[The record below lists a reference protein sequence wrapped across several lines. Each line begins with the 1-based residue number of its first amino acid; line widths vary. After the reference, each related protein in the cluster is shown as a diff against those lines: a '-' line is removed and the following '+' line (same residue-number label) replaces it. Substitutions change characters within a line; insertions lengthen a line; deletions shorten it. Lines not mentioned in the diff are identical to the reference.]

1 LPELAGKVAVITG
14 GAGAFGMGLARAF
27 LDEQLK
33 VVLADIDEAA
43 LERAVASFGPD
54 AEVLAVHSDVTDPQ
68 SMERLRDASFE
79 RFDTVHLLCNNAMAG
94 GGGSLAEP
102 IDVALWER
110 VMAGCVYSV
119 FHGLNAFLPR
129 MLEQGEGH
137 IVNTGSR
144 QGLVPSWTFGAY
156 PAAKAAMIAVTEMLH
171 AEFTERKLPVSV
183 TLLTPGGI
191 RTPGLAAAVDG
202 APDEA
207 QRQDRAA
214 RLEAAVDPEDLGRLV
229 VRAIKDGA
237 LYVNSHRETLE
248 WLQQRVDRMVADA
261 DRVGTLR

>member
-43 LERAVASFGPD
+43 LERAVAALGPD
-54 AEVLAVHSDVTDPQ
+54 AEVLAVHADVTDPQ
-68 SMERLRDASFE
+68 SMERLRDAAFE
-79 RFDTVHLLCNNAMAG
+79 RFGTVHVLCNNAMAG

-137 IVNTGSR
+137 IVNTG
-144 QGLVPSWTFGAY
+144 
-156 PAAKAAMIAVTEMLH
+156 
-171 AEFTERKLPVSV
+171 
-183 TLLTPGGI
+183 
-191 RTPGLAAAVDG
+191 
-202 APDEA
+202 
-207 QRQDRAA
+207 
-214 RLEAAVDPEDLGRLV
+214 
-229 VRAIKDGA
+229 
-237 LYVNSHRETLE
+237 
-248 WLQQRVDRMVADA
+248 
-261 DRVGTLR
+261 